1 MPETDEQKAAREA
14 AEAEAAAAAEVEAK
28 AKAEQEAE
36 AAAAREAELAALSPE
51 ERAAKEAEE
60 AAAAEAAKKAAEAGA
75 VEGETVVQI
84 GDAEPPKQDKAP
96 SWVTDLRKRNR
107 ELEKKVRTLEAAQ
120 GGAEIPKLGAKPTLA
135 DHDYDEVKFAAA
147 LDKWHEQKRVA
158 DDQAAKLEQQ
168 QQQQQTAWNGKLESY
183 GQGKALL
190 KVPDF
195 DDAEALAQE
204 TLSDRQQAI
213 IVKCAKNPALVVYAL
228 GKNPGKLKELAGIGD
243 LAEFTYAVANLEA
256 QLKITTKKAAPPPP
270 EKKLD
275 TASTTGALDNQL
287 ERLRA
292 EAEKTGD
299 YSKVHAYRNSKKA
312 A

>member
-1 MPETDEQKAAREA
+1 MPETEEQKAAREA
-14 AEAEAAAAAEVEAK
+14 AAAAAAEAEAAAKAEEEAK
-28 AKAEQEAE
+28 
-36 AAAAREAELAALSPE
+36 AAREAELAAMTPE
-51 ERAAKEAEE
+51 DRAAKEAED

-75 VEGETVVQI
+75 AEGETVVQI

-96 SWVTDLRKRNR
+96 SWVTDLRKKNR
-107 ELEKKVRTLEAAQ
+107 ELEKELRTLRAAQ
-120 GGAEIPKLGAKPTLA
+120 TGAEIPKLGAKPTLA

-147 LDKWHEQKRVA
+147 LDKWHEQKRAA
-158 DDQAAKLEQQ
+158 DEQAAKLEQQ
-168 QQQQQTAWNGKLESY
+168 QQQQQTAWNGKLEAY
-183 GQGKALL
+183 GQGKAAL
-190 KVPDF
+190 KVQDF
-195 DDAEALAQE
+195 DDAETLAQE
-204 TLSDRQQAI
+204 TLSERQQAI

-275 TASTTGALDNQL
+275 TVSTTGALDNQL

-292 EAEKTGD
+292 DAEKTGD
-299 YSKVHAYRNSKKA
+299 YSKVHAYKNAKKA